1 MKEVF
6 NELCDYEFIRKVKI
20 EESKD
25 KEEMPT
31 MVIDEDQD
39 SDDVKT
45 EEKVEDVFKPIVS
58 YEISDEEE
66 ISKVALSLNW
76 KIRLTKKILI
86 SDLSNYK
93 CHKIWLTKVTKF
105 ST

>member
-66 ISKVALSLNW
+66 INKVALSLN
-76 KIRLTKKILI
+76 
-86 SDLSNYK
+86 
-93 CHKIWLTKVTKF
+93 
-105 ST
+105 

>member
-6 NELCDYEFIRKVKI
+6 NELWDYEFIRKVKI

-66 ISKVALSLNW
+66 ISKVALSLN
-76 KIRLTKKILI
+76 
-86 SDLSNYK
+86 
-93 CHKIWLTKVTKF
+93 
-105 ST
+105 

>member
-6 NELCDYEFIRKVKI
+6 NELCDYEFIRKVEI

-66 ISKVALSLNW
+66 ISKVALSLN
-76 KIRLTKKILI
+76 
-86 SDLSNYK
+86 
-93 CHKIWLTKVTKF
+93 
-105 ST
+105 

>member
-45 EEKVEDVFKPIVS
+45 EEKMEDVFKPIVS

-66 ISKVALSLNW
+66 ISKVALSLN
-76 KIRLTKKILI
+76 
-86 SDLSNYK
+86 
-93 CHKIWLTKVTKF
+93 
-105 ST
+105 

>member
-20 EESKD
+20 KESKD

-66 ISKVALSLNW
+66 ISKVALSLN
-76 KIRLTKKILI
+76 
-86 SDLSNYK
+86 
-93 CHKIWLTKVTKF
+93 
-105 ST
+105 

>member
-58 YEISDEEE
+58 YEISGEEE
-66 ISKVALSLNW
+66 ISKVALSLN
-76 KIRLTKKILI
+76 
-86 SDLSNYK
+86 
-93 CHKIWLTKVTKF
+93 
-105 ST
+105 

>member
-45 EEKVEDVFKPIVS
+45 EEKVEDVFQPIVS

-66 ISKVALSLNW
+66 ISKVALSLN
-76 KIRLTKKILI
+76 
-86 SDLSNYK
+86 
-93 CHKIWLTKVTKF
+93 
-105 ST
+105 

>member
-6 NELCDYEFIRKVKI
+6 NELCDYEFIRKVQI

-66 ISKVALSLNW
+66 ISKVALSLN
-76 KIRLTKKILI
+76 
-86 SDLSNYK
+86 
-93 CHKIWLTKVTKF
+93 
-105 ST
+105 

>member
-31 MVIDEDQD
+31 MVIDEDQG

-66 ISKVALSLNW
+66 ISKVALSLN
-76 KIRLTKKILI
+76 
-86 SDLSNYK
+86 
-93 CHKIWLTKVTKF
+93 
-105 ST
+105 

>member
-20 EESKD
+20 EESKY

-66 ISKVALSLNW
+66 ISKVALSLN
-76 KIRLTKKILI
+76 
-86 SDLSNYK
+86 
-93 CHKIWLTKVTKF
+93 
-105 ST
+105 

>member
-31 MVIDEDQD
+31 VVIDEDQD

-66 ISKVALSLNW
+66 ISKVALSLN
-76 KIRLTKKILI
+76 
-86 SDLSNYK
+86 
-93 CHKIWLTKVTKF
+93 
-105 ST
+105 

>member
-66 ISKVALSLNW
+66 ISKVALSLN
-76 KIRLTKKILI
+76 
-86 SDLSNYK
+86 
-93 CHKIWLTKVTKF
+93 
-105 ST
+105 